1 MIRLFSRIAARHSML
16 LATVALV
23 FTFLCSCSKTSLKS
37 PEGKISIEAVD
48 NGLVLSYRG
57 AEIQTISM
65 EAGALVGSSSVKSIS
80 ESYNM
85 ISGKRKECSNEA
97 NTRTFTF
104 ENAEVEVRAYNDG
117 VAFRFI
123 GDEPVTEYVIPDG
136 LNRWLQRPGYESFFP
151 KSSSSAKGEWGYPS
165 LIEYSDGVFG
175 LITEAG
181 IEPGHCGSHLA
192 SEAGSDAYRIVTADE
207 NPLYETSPWR
217 LEIIGSLADIV
228 ESTLVTD
235 VSEPCA
241 LDDVS
246 WIEPGLS
253 AWIYWSSNHGTK
265 DYQQVISFIDLAAEM
280 GWKYN
285 LIDWEWDEMANGGDI
300 NDALAYAKSKG
311 VKSNLWYN
319 SGSSWIGEGAPG
331 PQDRLITAE
340 SREKEMTM
348 LNEMGASGIK
358 VDFFKDDSSKE
369 MNYYI
374 DILKDAA
381 RHHLMVDFHGCTVPR
396 GWQRTYPNMVSME
409 AVYGA
414 EWYNNAPMLTNRAAE
429 HNTNLVFTRNVIGPM
444 DYTPG
449 TFSDS
454 QHPHITTWAHELALP
469 VLFESAIQH
478 MPDRPEIYLSFQ
490 DEVKN
495 LLSNLPTTWDDTK
508 LLSGYPGDHAVLA
521 REKEGKWYIAGINGT
536 NEEKT
541 ISFSLAELELTSGEI
556 TMFTDGADGKSI
568 SVSKSN
574 DTVQSVDCLPM
585 GGFVAVVETEAAK

>member
-1 MIRLFSRIAARHSML
+1 MIGQFSRIATRHPML
-16 LATVALV
+16 LVTAAVMA
-23 FTFLCSCSKTSLKS
+23 FTFLCSCSRTSLKS
-37 PEGKISIEAVD
+37 PNGRISVEAVD
-48 NGLVLSYRG
+48 NGLVISYQG
-57 AEIQTISM
+57 TEVQTIRM
-65 EAGALVGSSSVKSIS
+65 EAGALSEASSVDRIS
-80 ESYNM
+80 ESYTM

-97 NTRTFTF
+97 DARTFKF

-117 VAFRFI
+117 VAFRFN
-123 GDEPVTEYVIPDG
+123 GKEPVTEYIIPEG

-151 KSSSSAKGEWGYPS
+151 KSSSSADGEWGYPS
-165 LIEYSDGVFG
+165 LIEYTDGVFG

-181 IEPGHCGSHLA
+181 IEPGHCGSHLVSKQGA
-192 SEAGSDAYRIVTADE
+192 EAYRIAPADAD
-207 NPLYETSPWR
+207 PQYKTSPWR

-300 NDALAYAKSKG
+300 DDALAYAKSKG

-414 EWYNNAPMLTNRAAE
+414 EWYNNAPILTNRAAE

-478 MPDRPEIYLSFQ
+478 MPDRPEIYLAFQ

-495 LLSNLPTTWDDTK
+495 LLSTLPTTWDDTR
-508 LLSGYPGDHAVLA
+508 LLGGYPGEYALLA
-521 REKEGKWYIAGINGT
+521 RQKGDKWYIACINGT
-536 NEEKT
+536 NDSKSVDLDLT
-541 ISFSLAELELTSGEI
+541 ALGLKSAKISLFNDAE
-556 TMFTDGADGKSI
+556 DGKSI
-568 SVSKSN
+568 VTGSSESLTQ
-574 DTVQSVDCLPM
+574 TVEMLPM
-585 GGFVAVVETEAAK
+585 GGFVAVVE